1 MKRIPNLQDPHWCL
15 YTKHCSPC
23 LSNFTYIVHLENK
36 EEEDLVLRLTG
47 LSDITGGVKTMNP
60 TSGGKTTNVLK
71 EYISQLKCNQLIGL
85 QRRYWSDLILFQYNM
100 DSMFEWGNG
109 GKGCLK
115 PNL

>member
-1 MKRIPNLQDPHWCL
+1 M
-15 YTKHCSPC
+15 
-23 LSNFTYIVHLENK
+23 ENK
-36 EEEDLVLRLTG
+36 EEEDLVLRITG